1 MEKIRTQVSMADKFI
16 NLRINEEIHK
26 RYKVICAEFKIQ
38 QGKQAEALIKAF
50 VETQE
55 NNIKMLKEARKE

>member
-1 MEKIRTQVSMADKFI
+1 MADKFI
-16 NLRINEEIHK
+16 NLRIDEKIHK
-26 RYKVICAEFKIQ
+26 RYKVICAEFNINL
-38 QGKQAEALIKAF
+38 GKQAEVLIKSF